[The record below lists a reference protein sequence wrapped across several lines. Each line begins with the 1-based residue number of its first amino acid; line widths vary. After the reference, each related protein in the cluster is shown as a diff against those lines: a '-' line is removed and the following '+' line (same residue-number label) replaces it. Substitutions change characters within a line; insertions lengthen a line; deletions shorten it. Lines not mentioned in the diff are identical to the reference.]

1 MEPRRDEQNP
11 DRKIREEIPQEP
23 IAADPI
29 EEDEA
34 KDGPEEDDSED
45 EDIGQPVELDDEPLA
60 VTTPVPSALPP
71 PDNARPRYPRWIGRG

>member
-11 DRKIREEIPQEP
+11 DRKIMEEIPQEP

-45 EDIGQPVELDDEPLA
+45 EDIGQPVELDDE
-60 VTTPVPSALPP
+60 
-71 PDNARPRYPRWIGRG
+71 RH

>member
-1 MEPRRDEQNP
+1 MEPRRDEENA
-11 DRKIREEIPQEP
+11 DRKIMEEIPQEP

-45 EDIGQPVELDDEPLA
+45 EDIGQPVELDDE
-60 VTTPVPSALPP
+60 
-71 PDNARPRYPRWIGRG
+71 RH